1 MGTTRPYN
9 GCMDDY
15 PSPRLQE
22 RDRPWMM
29 RTYAGHSTA
38 KASNELY
45 RRNLAKG
52 QTGLSVAFDLPTQTG
67 YDPDDELARGE
78 VGKVG
83 VPVSH
88 RGDMAA
94 LMQGIPLGEMN
105 TSMTIN
111 ATAAWLLALYIVAA
125 EESGR
130 HPPQEQLQGTT
141 QNDIVKEFLAR
152 GTYAFPPAPS
162 LRLIADM
169 IAYTVEHVPKWNP
182 INICSYHL
190 QEAGATPIQEIAYA
204 MSNAIAVLDAA
215 RARVPS
221 ERMGEVFGRISFFVN
236 AGVRFVQEHAKLR
249 AMSILW
255 EELGRE
261 RYDVTDPKLLRF
273 RYGVQVN
280 SLGLTEAQ
288 PENNVQRIVLEAL
301 AVTLGRD
308 ARARAIQLPAWNEA
322 LGLPRPWDQQW
333 SLRIQQVLAYETD
346 ILEYPDI
353 FEGSHV
359 MDALVAELLAGS
371 RAEMAVVA
379 EHGGAMQAV
388 PYMKASLVDAHRERI
403 QRIESGEQIVVGQN
417 RFTETEDSPLTADA
431 EGGILVVDPA
441 LEAQQ
446 IEAVRRWRSQ
456 RDQAAVDA
464 ALAELAR
471 VAALE
476 GDAREGENLMV
487 PTLAAARAG
496 ATTGEWARTLREVFG
511 SYRAPTGVGE
521 AASSSGDGELEELRE
536 LVAAVA
542 ERLGRRPKILV
553 GKPGLDGHSNG
564 AEQIA
569 VRARDSGMDVVYEGI
584 RLTPAQIAAS
594 ARQEGVHVIGLS
606 ILSGS
611 HRELIP
617 AVIVALRDAGV
628 SAPVV
633 VGGIIPDQDVT
644 PLKEA
649 GVAAVYTPK
658 DFDLTKIMRD
668 IVELAGSGAAASQAA
683 PEVSPQPGVSF
694 DGAALGAR
702 LRAREVSAA
711 PDALNLLESTAAGD
725 REQAAALLAEVSPVR
740 LGGEAQGHIVGITGP
755 PGAGKST
762 LLSALLREWRTGGAG
777 RTVAML
783 AVDPSS
789 RRSGGSLLGDRAR
802 IDFDPADHGVFIRST
817 SAGEQLGGLASG
829 TRAAAQ
835 ALAAAFDV
843 VVIETVGVGQAETDV
858 ADVADTVL
866 VVVQPGSGDVL
877 QFLKSG
883 IMEIP
888 DVLVVTKADLGQ
900 VAVRTRRDL
909 TAALRSLGSRATP
922 VIAVSSL
929 PPPHGVQELIAALEE
944 HRSGLDIPAQRV
956 HARRAGALAD
966 YAREHGEHGLSA
978 LGGRRAA
985 ESLLAELD
993 PAADI
998 PSLVRTLERRA
1009 DG

>member
-1 MGTTRPYN
+1 MGATRPYN
-9 GCMDDY
+9 GCMDDDRN
-15 PSPRLQE
+15 PRLPE

-94 LMQGIPLGEMN
+94 LMDGIPLAEMN

-125 EESGR
+125 EEQGVE
-130 HPPQEQLQGTT
+130 QEQLQGTT

-152 GTYAFPPAPS
+152 GTYAFGPAPS

-190 QEAGATPIQEIAYA
+190 QEAGATPVQEIAYA
-204 MSNAIAVLDAA
+204 MSNAIAVLDAV
-215 RARVPS
+215 RERVPA
-221 ERMGEVFGRISFFVN
+221 ERMGQVFGRISFFVN
-236 AGVRFVQEHAKLR
+236 AGVRFVEEHAKLR
-249 AMSILW
+249 AMGILW

-261 RYDVTDPKLLRF
+261 RYGVSDPKHLRF

-308 ARARAIQLPAWNEA
+308 ARARAMQLPAWNEA

-359 MDALVAELLAGS
+359 MDGLVAELLEGA

-379 EHGGAMQAV
+379 EHGGAVEAV
-388 PYMKASLVDAHRERI
+388 PYMKGALVDAHRERI
-403 QRIESGEQIVVGQN
+403 QRIESGEQTVVGQN
-417 RFTETEDSPLTADA
+417 RFTETEDSPLTADGD
-431 EGGILVVDPA
+431 GGILVVDPA
-441 LEAQQ
+441 VEAEQ
-446 IEAVRRWRSQ
+446 IEAVRRWRSE
-456 RDQAAVDA
+456 RDQSAVDA

-476 GDAREGENLMV
+476 GEPTDGGAVSRDTENLMI
-487 PTLAAARAG
+487 PTIAAARAG

-521 AASSSGDGELEELRE
+521 AAPASGDGELGELRE
-536 LVAAVA
+536 RVAALG
-542 ERLGRRPKILV
+542 EQLGRRPKILV

-569 VRARDSGMDVVYEGI
+569 VRARDAGMDVVYEGI

-617 AVIVALRDAGV
+617 AVIDALRDAGV
-628 SAPVV
+628 SAPVI
-633 VGGIIPDQDVT
+633 VGGIIPDQDVA
-644 PLKEA
+644 PLKQA

-658 DFDLTKIMRD
+658 DFDITEIVSD
-668 IVELAGSGAAASQAA
+668 IVELVGADA
-683 PEVSPQPGVSF
+683 ERSPS
-694 DGAALGAR
+694 D
-702 LRAREVSAA
+702 
-711 PDALNLLESTAAGD
+711 TAA
-725 REQAAALLAEVSPVR
+725 
-740 LGGEAQGHIVGITGP
+740 
-755 PGAGKST
+755 
-762 LLSALLREWRTGGAG
+762 
-777 RTVAML
+777 TVA
-783 AVDPSS
+783 
-789 RRSGGSLLGDRAR
+789 
-802 IDFDPADHGVFIRST
+802 
-817 SAGEQLGGLASG
+817 
-829 TRAAAQ
+829 
-835 ALAAAFDV
+835 
-843 VVIETVGVGQAETDV
+843 
-858 ADVADTVL
+858 
-866 VVVQPGSGDVL
+866 
-877 QFLKSG
+877 
-883 IMEIP
+883 
-888 DVLVVTKADLGQ
+888 
-900 VAVRTRRDL
+900 
-909 TAALRSLGSRATP
+909 
-922 VIAVSSL
+922 
-929 PPPHGVQELIAALEE
+929 
-944 HRSGLDIPAQRV
+944 
-956 HARRAGALAD
+956 
-966 YAREHGEHGLSA
+966 
-978 LGGRRAA
+978 
-985 ESLLAELD
+985 
-993 PAADI
+993 
-998 PSLVRTLERRA
+998 
-1009 DG
+1009 